1 MAYRTINYH
10 ELYEPHTE
18 YPACDID
25 FCQLPSKY
33 DVDIELLRTEITKK
47 LKHHKMIE
55 YPIPSTVPMAEG
67 GKIATFPGYEGI
79 CFKAKVNS
87 QDPLYEGLGSNSLKA
102 LRRREDCIDTEYT
115 EKTELWFPY
124 LDEIVN
130 KFNGQVTQ
138 IRLICLRAGY
148 NLGEKQHL
156 DYPWYK
162 GIRMHIPLTPDVE
175 YIWNVLGVNY
185 TVHGH
190 QPHMYYLDT
199 GKPHD
204 ARNKQG
210 KKDRYLLNINMVPA
224 RTDIPIQ
231 DQIKQQ
237 IL

>member
-1 MAYRTINYH
+1 MAYRTLNYL

-33 DVDIELLRTEITKK
+33 DVDVELLRTEIKEK
-47 LKHHKMIE
+47 LKHHDMRE
-55 YPIPSTVPMAEG
+55 YPIPSTVPMSKG
-67 GKIATFPGYEGI
+67 GKQLTFPGYSGI
-79 CFKAKVNS
+79 CFKAKPGVEE
-87 QDPLYEGLGSNSLKA
+87 PLYEGLGSNSLKA

-115 EKTELWFPY
+115 EKTEIWFPY

-138 IRLICLRAGY
+138 IRLIKLEAGY

-162 GIRMHIPLTPDVE
+162 GIRMHIPLTDGAE
-175 YIWNVLGVNY
+175 YWWNVYGQNY
-185 TVHGH
+185 RVYGA
-190 QPHMYYLDT
+190 QPHIYFLNT

-204 ARNKQG
+204 ARNKLSTI
-210 KKDRYLLNINMVPA
+210 DRYVLNINIIPH
-224 RTDIPIQ
+224 TTKIPI
-231 DQIKQQ
+231 DQQ
-237 IL
+237 IQQEIL